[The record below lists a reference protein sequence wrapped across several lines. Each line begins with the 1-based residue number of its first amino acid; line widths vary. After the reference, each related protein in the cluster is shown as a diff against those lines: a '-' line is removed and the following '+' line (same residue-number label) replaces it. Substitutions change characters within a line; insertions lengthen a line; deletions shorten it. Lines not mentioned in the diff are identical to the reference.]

1 MLRRKRELRSRP
13 IWIRIV
19 DLIPS
24 SSWLWDLLEGG
35 SPQARQL
42 SADSIAI
49 FRIGK
54 TRRHPTILSTQP
66 DSRLK
71 RCRSKTA
78 PATHQDQG
86 GEDLRTRSPAPGAMW
101 RPRKSSSSAGRVHK
115 VEITRASGCLLGR
128 HHLLAHGRRADQ
140 SLDEWLRDRPTHP
153 YWFLQHLTWFLSR
166 STQSSENLVRVEVD
180 LVLHDVVGR
189 PCKLV
194 GQCPDSD
201 DAVGRRHLS
210 LKVLLGR
217 RVIADSMMR
226 CF

>member
-1 MLRRKRELRSRP
+1 MLPRKRDLRFRP
-13 IWIRIV
+13 VWKRIV
-19 DLIPS
+19 DLISS

-49 FRIGK
+49 SRNGR

-66 DSRLK
+66 DSRMK

-86 GEDLRTRSPAPGAMW
+86 DEDLRTRSPAPGAPG

-115 VEITRASGCLLGR
+115 VDIAQASGCLLGR
-128 HHLLAHGRRADQ
+128 HHLLAHGRRADR
-140 SLDEWLRDRPTHP
+140 SLDEWRRDRSTHP

-166 STQSSENLVRVEVD
+166 RTRSSENLVRVEVD

-194 GQCPDSD
+194 G
-201 DAVGRRHLS
+201 
-210 LKVLLGR
+210 
-217 RVIADSMMR
+217 
-226 CF
+226 